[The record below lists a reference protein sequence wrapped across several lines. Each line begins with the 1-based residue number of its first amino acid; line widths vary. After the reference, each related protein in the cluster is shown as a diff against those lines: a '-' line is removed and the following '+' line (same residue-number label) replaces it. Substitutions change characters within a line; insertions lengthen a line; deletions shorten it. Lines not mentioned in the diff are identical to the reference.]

1 MNKAAA
7 LALTLTLTSS
17 VAFAQGGGGGSSG
30 GSTGG
35 AASSSAGP
43 TGAAGSPR
51 AGSAGAGMTVVN
63 GAPPGPANAAGLNNS
78 GNDPSGSGNR
88 PNFSSD
94 TTTGIANPSSE
105 SSRAS
110 GSRNTQNAGV
120 ITTPHNPR
128 VMFLLGMA
136 HCGPIVRCSMPGHNG
151 PTTTSN
157 RDSDAR
163 IDAENRELDQTVKGI
178 CKGC

>member
-17 VAFAQGGGGGSSG
+17 VAFAQGGGGGISG

-43 TGAAGSPR
+43 TSAAGSPR
-51 AGSAGAGMTVVN
+51 AGSAGAGTTGVN
-63 GAPPGPANAAGLNNS
+63 GVPPGPANAAGLNNS

-88 PNFSSD
+88 PNFNND
-94 TTTGIANPSSE
+94 TTTGIANPSSD
-105 SSRAS
+105 SSRAI
-110 GSRNTQNAGV
+110 GSRNTQNAGRDNRGAQSSSDV
-120 ITTPHNPR
+120 PAGDGALRTNGTR
-128 VMFLLGMA
+128 
-136 HCGPIVRCSMPGHNG
+136 MPGHNG
-151 PTTTSN
+151 STTTSN

-163 IDAENRELDQTVKGI
+163 IDAENRKLDQTVKSI